1 MLQTIVILMGLF
13 LYAGGSLC
21 LHVDDRRE
29 WLGVHIMGYLLL
41 PIWPLLHAVESWQKN
56 RLASSA
62 VFVGAAMI
70 LIGFTL

>member
-1 MLQTIVILMGLF
+1 
-13 LYAGGSLC
+13 
-21 LHVDDRRE
+21 
-29 WLGVHIMGYLLL
+29 MGYLLL
-41 PIWPLLHAVESWQKN
+41 PIWPIIHAVETWKKN